1 MDKYV
6 LHFFKE
12 QTRKF
17 DFEQMLSFFDEI
29 AETKE
34 DENNNEHSKE
44 FKILYNNPILSS
56 KAEFIFSNKSAV
68 RDLHR
73 LNPRFLDVN
82 MRVEIPIITTSYA
95 ASFIFEIVK
104 KLTEEF
110 NFYVYND
117 LFKDII
123 ELRMPTV
130 IRSFELTKENFKE
143 KYNYLLEDIYYC
155 PKDKLNDV
163 LKYVNEQYSL
173 QRYYRDQEIYVPNY
187 HIVVDEDNKIYFAMH
202 WQEGKLTVFPP
213 HLDYVYYNTNNATK
227 TTIIPYYE
235 LIAKIE
241 KLTTNVPGFL
251 ENTKVIENKK
261 NNRRVIKTLKKA
273 KFTNVEKNL
282 KRINLNQIIDF

>member
-29 AETKE
+29 PEARE
-34 DENNNEHSKE
+34 DENNSEHKNQ
-44 FKILYNNPILSS
+44 FKILYDNPILTS
-56 KAEFIFSNKSAV
+56 KAEIIFSKKSTV
-68 RDLHR
+68 KDLHR

-82 MRVEIPIITTSYA
+82 MRIEIPVLTSTFA
-95 ASFIFEIVK
+95 AKYIFEIAK

-110 NFYVYND
+110 DFYVYNE

-123 ELRMPTV
+123 EFRMPTV
-130 IRSFELTKENFKE
+130 VRSFELVKENFKE
-143 KYNYLLEDIYYC
+143 KYNYLLEDIYFC
-155 PKDKLNDV
+155 SQDKLNDI

-173 QRYYRDQEIYVPNY
+173 QRYYRDQGIYVPNY
-187 HIVVDEDNKIYFAMH
+187 YVVVDEKGILHFAIH
-202 WQEGKLTVFPP
+202 WQEGQLTVFPP
-213 HLDYVYYNTNNATK
+213 HLDYVYYNTNKATK
-227 TTIIPYYE
+227 TVIIPYPE

-251 ENTKVIENKK
+251 ENTKVITNKK
-261 NNRRVIKTLKKA
+261 QSKRIIRTLKKA
-273 KFTNVEKNL
+273 KFTSVEKNF
-282 KRINLNQIIDF
+282 KRIDLNQIMDF